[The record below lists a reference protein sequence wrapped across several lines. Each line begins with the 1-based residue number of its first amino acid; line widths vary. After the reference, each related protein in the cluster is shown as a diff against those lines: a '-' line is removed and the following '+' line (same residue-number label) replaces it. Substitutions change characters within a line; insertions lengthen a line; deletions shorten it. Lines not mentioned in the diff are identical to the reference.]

1 MDVGGEV
8 PSNVQDLTDL
18 KPLPD
23 VPLDGSQPEAV
34 QSRMLSYE
42 RMIVDYQREI
52 SELQDELQRLRGESI
67 RDDDTAL
74 FSSTYFY
81 TRLQEEI
88 LRSER
93 YRHFFS
99 LILVHLEIK
108 DPHSTQQLTRELKR
122 IGSELMISFSRR
134 TDTISLYRKRQMVI
148 MLPETDPRGVQILL
162 QRCQNMF
169 PNTGRRLVC
178 AALTYPN
185 DASNIELVLNRL
197 QELSENL
204 FRGTDRARN

>member
-1 MDVGGEV
+1 M
-8 PSNVQDLTDL
+8 
-18 KPLPD
+18 
-23 VPLDGSQPEAV
+23 
-34 QSRMLSYE
+34 
-42 RMIVDYQREI
+42 
-52 SELQDELQRLRGESI
+52 
-67 RDDDTAL
+67 
-74 FSSTYFY
+74 
-81 TRLQEEI
+81 
-88 LRSER
+88 RSER

-99 LILVHLEIK
+99 LILVHLELK
-108 DPHSTQQLTRELKR
+108 DAQSTSQVTRELKR
-122 IGSELMISFSRR
+122 IGAELKLGLSRR

-162 QRCQNMF
+162 QRCQAMF
-169 PNTGRRLVC
+169 PSNGRRLVC

>member
-1 MDVGGEV
+1 MEVVGEV
-8 PSNVQDLTDL
+8 SSQVADSTKINTAINYPGENLQTKVAHYEQRLQD
-18 KPLPD
+18 
-23 VPLDGSQPEAV
+23 
-34 QSRMLSYE
+34 YE
-42 RMIVDYQREI
+42 REVN
-52 SELQDELQRLRGESI
+52 ELQEELMRLRGESI

-99 LILVHLEIK
+99 LILVHLESK
-108 DPHSTQQLTRELKR
+108 EAHSAQQQANELKR
-122 IGSELMISFSRR
+122 IGAELMLGLSRR

-162 QRCQNMF
+162 QRCQAMF
-169 PNTGRRLVC
+169 PNNGRRLVC

-197 QELSENL
+197 QEISENL